1 MNLKHFNVI
10 GVDVGGTFTDLI
22 YVDKNNGSIEF
33 AKVPTSSDNQAFGV
47 MNAIQKAK
55 LNLDLIKIK
64 NKQVDVIYKTT
75 LNIKTEEFIFWYNKK
90 NWNKANKKS

>member
-1 MNLKHFNVI
+1 MNFKNFNVI

-55 LNLDLIKIK
+55 LNLDEVKLIVHGTTTK
-64 NKQVDVIYKTT
+64 NKKVKKENYLKQVAER
-75 LNIKTEEFIFWYNKK
+75 N
-90 NWNKANKKS
+90 

>member
-1 MNLKHFNVI
+1 VNFKNFNVI

-22 YVDKNNGSIEF
+22 YVNKNNGSIEF

-55 LNLDLIKIK
+55 LNLDEVKLIVHEQPQLPMHCSKE
-64 NKQVDVIYKTT
+64 NYLKQALLQLKVLEI
-75 LNIKTEEFIFWYNKK
+75 
-90 NWNKANKKS
+90 